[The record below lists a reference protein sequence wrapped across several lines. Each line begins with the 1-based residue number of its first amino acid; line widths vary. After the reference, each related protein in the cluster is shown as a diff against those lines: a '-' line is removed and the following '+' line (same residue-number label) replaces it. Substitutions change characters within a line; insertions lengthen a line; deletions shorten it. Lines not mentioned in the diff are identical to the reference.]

1 MIVFV
6 GGGSSAGQGRCRGG
20 SKGLANGLT
29 SAGLPLSKAIERE
42 VKSMKMP
49 PLVVCLTAI
58 GFFALS
64 PVSRGAPPGSGG
76 SHSSGGR
83 FHGGFAGRG
92 AGRVSNMGGHSAMEP
107 HFPRA
112 SGFARGLGSRDV
124 PLRAGRGHEI
134 AVLLHDDGRF
144 RDHHFRHHGD
154 SRDDDERHHRHFF
167 NDFDFVAFGLPDWW
181 YPGYGYVDGEYSDED
196 GYSDED
202 ADSDSAPAYGDQY
215 WQDLAMKVQWALSQ
229 RGYYHGPIDGV
240 IGPDGTRAIRA
251 FQEAQG
257 LPATGRIDPNLLT
270 ALKLPLPQVSLRPK

>member
-1 MIVFV
+1 M
-6 GGGSSAGQGRCRGG
+6 A
-20 SKGLANGLT
+20 A
-29 SAGLPLSKAIERE
+29 
-42 VKSMKMP
+42 
-49 PLVVCLTAI
+49 
-58 GFFALS
+58 
-64 PVSRGAPPGSGG
+64 
-76 SHSSGGR
+76 
-83 FHGGFAGRG
+83 FAGR
-92 AGRVSNMGGHSAMEP
+92 VCNMGGHSAMEP

>member
-1 MIVFV
+1 M
-6 GGGSSAGQGRCRGG
+6 ST
-20 SKGLANGLT
+20 K
-29 SAGLPLSKAIERE
+29 
-42 VKSMKMP
+42 KMS
-49 PLVVCLTAI
+49 VC
-58 GFFALS
+58 S
-64 PVSRGAPPGSGG
+64 YRGSGKFRG
-76 SHSSGGR
+76 SVAQRARAPSGPN
-83 FHGGFAGRG
+83 A
-92 AGRVSNMGGHSAMEP
+92 
-107 HFPRA
+107 
-112 SGFARGLGSRDV
+112 GFARGLGSRDV